1 MLYPDKKHNIGEM
14 MQQVQARKER
24 EREKLK
30 QFPEEL
36 GLTLQEFDEFS
47 QVDQESSVIGGGSKR
62 KAEDDPSVY
71 LPYSTPEQPNNP
83 GRSKRAA
90 AVNARSYLS
99 SINEDGA
106 L

>member
-1 MLYPDKKHNIGEM
+1 

-24 EREKLK
+24 EREKLQ

-47 QVDQESSVIGGGSKR
+47 QVDQESSGGTKR
-62 KAEDDPSVY
+62 KAEDDPSVH
-71 LPYSTPEQPNNP
+71 LPYTTPEQPNNP
-83 GRSKRAA
+83 GRSQRAA